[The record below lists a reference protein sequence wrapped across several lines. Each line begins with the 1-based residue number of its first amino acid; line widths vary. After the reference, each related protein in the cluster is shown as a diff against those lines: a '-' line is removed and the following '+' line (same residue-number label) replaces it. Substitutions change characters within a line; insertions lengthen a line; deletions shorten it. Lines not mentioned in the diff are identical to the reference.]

1 MRPTSLRLALA
12 VCALALTLAAPA
24 IAAYVCHPDPAG
36 TRSLS
41 LQGRVL
47 AYSLRGST
55 LDIALESRT
64 GCNVLAWHAG
74 DGRAVPTARACASV
88 AAAPRPKLTRARIVT
103 GTVDT
108 PD

>member
-12 VCALALTLAAPA
+12 VSALALTLAAPA

-64 GCNVLAWHAG
+64 GCKVLAWHVG
-74 DGRAVPTARACASV
+74 GGRAAPTGRACASV
-88 AAAPRPKLTRARIVT
+88 AVGQRSALTRVKIVT
-103 GTVDT
+103 GAV
-108 PD
+108 